1 MASHPMELPMFP
13 LEWVLLPGE
22 ELSLR
27 IFERRYTVLVGD
39 LMRSG
44 DPRFGVVLIARGR
57 EVGGGEQRN
66 DVGAMAGITHCS
78 ELGAGRYALRCL
90 TGERIRVREWLPD
103 DPYPRAIIEDWPDEP
118 GEPVSDRQ
126 FCDLEDRIVVLHK
139 RMAVARRRWTVP
151 GRNALLGGRRL
162 RSLEPAQR
170 LYSLACRV
178 PMGEADRYA
187 VLAAPSLAQRLA
199 ALHEAIETVS
209 ARVEFDIPR

>member
-1 MASHPMELPMFP
+1 MELPMFP

-27 IFERRYTVLVGD
+27 IFELRYTVMVGD
-39 LMRSG
+39 LVRSG

-66 DVGAMAGITHCS
+66 DVGAMASITACT
-78 ELGAGRYALRCL
+78 ELGGGRYALRCL
-90 TGERIRVREWLPD
+90 TGERIRVGQWLPD
-103 DPYPRAIIEDWPDEP
+103 DPYPRADIEVWRDEP

-126 FCDLEDRIVVLHK
+126 FGELEERIVALHK
-139 RMAVARRRWTVP
+139 RMAVARGRWVTA
-151 GRNALLGGRRL
+151 GRDAMLGGRRL
-162 RSLEPAQR
+162 RSLDPVQR

-187 VLAAPSLAQRLA
+187 VLAAPSLSDRLA
-199 ALHEAIETVS
+199 ALYEAIETVS
-209 ARVEFDIPR
+209 ARVEFELPDNG

>member
-1 MASHPMELPMFP
+1 MELPMFP

-27 IFERRYTVLVGD
+27 IFEMRYTVLVGD

-66 DVGAMAGITHCS
+66 EVGAMTAITACT

-90 TGERIRVREWLPD
+90 TGERIRVREWLAD
-103 DPYPRAIIEDWPDEP
+103 DPYPRAEIDVWPDEP
-118 GEPVSDRQ
+118 GEPVSDSQ
-126 FCDLEDRIVVLHK
+126 FDELEDRIVALHK
-139 RMAVARRRWTVP
+139 QMAAARRRWVMP
-151 GRNALLGGRRL
+151 GRNATLGGRRL
-162 RSLEPAQR
+162 RSLDPTQR

-187 VLAAPSLAQRLA
+187 VLAAPSLSGRLA

-209 ARVEFDIPR
+209 ARVEFESPR

>member
-1 MASHPMELPMFP
+1 MELPMFP

-27 IFERRYTVLVGD
+27 IFELRYTALVGD

-66 DVGAMAGITHCS
+66 DVGAMTTITHCG

-103 DPYPRAIIEDWPDEP
+103 DPYPRAAAEIWPDEP
-118 GEPVSDRQ
+118 AEPLSDSQFGE
-126 FCDLEDRIVVLHK
+126 LEDRIVALHR
-139 RMAVARRRWTVP
+139 RMAAARRGRVMP
-151 GRNALLGGRRL
+151 GRNSVLGGRKV
-162 RSLEPAQR
+162 RSQDPCQR

-187 VLAAPSLAQRLA
+187 VLAAPSLPERLA
-199 ALHEAIETVS
+199 AVHEAIETVA
-209 ARVEFDIPR
+209 ARVEFQLPR

>member
-1 MASHPMELPMFP
+1 MELPMFP

-39 LMRSG
+39 LMHSG

-66 DVGAMAGITHCS
+66 DIGAMAAITDCT
-78 ELGAGRYALRCL
+78 ELGGGRYALRCL
-90 TGERIRVREWLPD
+90 TGERIRVSQWLPD
-103 DPYPRAIIEDWPDEP
+103 DPYPRADIEVWRDEP

-126 FCDLEDRIVVLHK
+126 FGELEERIVALHK
-139 RMAVARRRWTVP
+139 RMAVARRRWVTA
-151 GRNALLGGRRL
+151 GRDTMLGGRRL
-162 RSLEPAQR
+162 RSLDPVQR

-187 VLAAPSLAQRLA
+187 VLAAPSLSDRLT
-199 ALHEAIETVS
+199 ALYEAIETVS

>member
-1 MASHPMELPMFP
+1 MELPMFP

-27 IFERRYTVLVGD
+27 IFEMRYTVLVGD

-66 DVGAMAGITHCS
+66 DVGTMTSITSCAD
-78 ELGAGRYALRCL
+78 LGSGRYALRCL
-90 TGERIRVREWLPD
+90 TGERIRVGEWLID
-103 DPYPRAIIEDWPDEP
+103 DPYPRADVALWPDDP
-118 GEPVSDRQ
+118 GEPVNDSR
-126 FCDLEDRIVVLHK
+126 FRELEDRIVALHK
-139 RMAVARRRWTVP
+139 QMAAARRRWVAP
-151 GRNALLGGRRL
+151 GRNAMLGGRRM
-162 RSLEPAQR
+162 RSLEPTQR

-187 VLAAPSLAQRLA
+187 VLAAPSLGERFTV
-199 ALHEAIETVS
+199 LHEAIETVS
-209 ARVEFDIPR
+209 ARVEFESPR

>member
-1 MASHPMELPMFP
+1 MELPMFP

-39 LMRSG
+39 LMHSG
-44 DPRFGVVLIARGR
+44 DPRFGVVLIAKGR

-66 DVGAMAGITHCS
+66 DIGAMAAITDCTD
-78 ELGAGRYALRCL
+78 LGGGRYALRCL

-103 DPYPRAIIEDWPDEP
+103 DPYPRADTEVWPDEP
-118 GEPVSDRQ
+118 GEPVSDKQ
-126 FCDLEDRIVVLHK
+126 FGELEERIVALHK
-139 RMAVARRRWTVP
+139 RMAMARRKWVMP
-151 GRNALLGGRRL
+151 GREAMLGGRRL
-162 RSLEPAQR
+162 RSLDPVQR

-187 VLAAPSLAQRLA
+187 VLAAPALSERMA

>member
-1 MASHPMELPMFP
+1 MDLPMFP

-27 IFERRYTVLVGD
+27 IFEQRYIVLVGD

-66 DVGAMAGITHCS
+66 DVGAMASITACT

-90 TGERIRVREWLPD
+90 TGERIRVREWLAD
-103 DPYPRAIIEDWPDEP
+103 DPYPRATIETWPDEV
-118 GEPVSDRQ
+118 GEPVTDGQ
-126 FCDLEDRIVVLHK
+126 FRELEDRIVALHK
-139 RMAVARRRWTVP
+139 QMASARRRWGVP
-151 GRNALLGGRRL
+151 GRNAMLGGRRL
-162 RSLEPAQR
+162 RSLDPVQR

-187 VLAAPSLAQRLA
+187 LLAAPSLSARLA
-199 ALHEAIETVS
+199 VLYEGIETVS
-209 ARVEFDIPR
+209 ARVEFEAPR

>member
-1 MASHPMELPMFP
+1 MELPMFP

-39 LMRSG
+39 LMHSG

-66 DVGAMAGITHCS
+66 DIGAMAAITDCT
-78 ELGAGRYALRCL
+78 ELGGGRYALRCL
-90 TGERIRVREWLPD
+90 TGERIRVSQWLPD
-103 DPYPRAIIEDWPDEP
+103 DPYPRADIEVWRDEP

-126 FCDLEDRIVVLHK
+126 FGELEERIVALHK
-139 RMAVARRRWTVP
+139 RMAVARRRWVTA
-151 GRNALLGGRRL
+151 GRDAMLGGRRL
-162 RSLEPAQR
+162 RSLDPVQR

-187 VLAAPSLAQRLA
+187 VLGAPSLSDRLT
-199 ALHEAIETVS
+199 ALYEAIETVS
-209 ARVEFDIPR
+209 ARVEFELPDNG

>member
-1 MASHPMELPMFP
+1 MELPMFP

-27 IFERRYTVLVGD
+27 IFELRYTVLVGD

-66 DVGAMAGITHCS
+66 DVGAMASITGCT
-78 ELGAGRYALRCL
+78 ELGAGRYGLRCL
-90 TGERIRVREWLPD
+90 TGERIRVREWLAD
-103 DPYPRAIIEDWPDEP
+103 DPYPRAIAEVWPDEP
-118 GEPVSDRQ
+118 SEPVSDEQ
-126 FCDLEDRIVVLHK
+126 FGALEDRIVALHK
-139 RMAVARRRWTVP
+139 RMAQAQRRWVMP
-151 GRNALLGGRRL
+151 GRNNLLGGRRL
-162 RSLEPAQR
+162 RSLDPVQR

-187 VLAAPSLAQRLA
+187 VLAAPSLSDRLA
-199 ALHEAIETVS
+199 AVYEAIETVS

>member
-1 MASHPMELPMFP
+1 MELPMFP

-27 IFERRYTVLVGD
+27 IFELRYTVLVGD

-66 DVGAMAGITHCS
+66 DVGAMAAITHCA
-78 ELGAGRYALRCL
+78 ELGGGRYALGCL

-103 DPYPRAIIEDWPDEP
+103 DPYPRAIAEVWPEDEA
-118 GEPVSDRQ
+118 EPVDDGR
-126 FCDLEDRIVVLHK
+126 FRELEDRIVALHR
-139 RMAVARRRWTVP
+139 RMAMARRRWIMP
-151 GRNALLGGRRL
+151 GRNSMLGGRRL
-162 RSLEPAQR
+162 RSLDPVQR

-187 VLAAPSLAQRLA
+187 VLAAPTLADRMAVLR
-199 ALHEAIETVS
+199 EAIETVS

>member
-1 MASHPMELPMFP
+1 MFP

-27 IFERRYTVLVGD
+27 IFELRYAVLVGD

-66 DVGAMAGITHCS
+66 DVGAMASITHCS
-78 ELGAGRYALRCL
+78 ELGGGRYALRCL
-90 TGERIRVREWLPD
+90 TGDRIRVREWLAD
-103 DPYPRAIIEDWPDEP
+103 DPYPRANAEVWPDEP
-118 GEPVSDRQ
+118 GEPVSDKQ
-126 FCDLEDRIVVLHK
+126 FGELEDRIVLLHK
-139 RMAVARRRWTVP
+139 RMAAARRRWLAP
-151 GRNALLGGRRL
+151 GRSNVLGGRRL
-162 RSLEPAQR
+162 RSLDPVQR

-187 VLAAPSLAQRLA
+187 VLAAPSLSERMA
-199 ALHEAIETVS
+199 ALHEAIETVT
-209 ARVEFDIPR
+209 ARVEFDLPR

>member
-1 MASHPMELPMFP
+1 MELPMFP

-39 LMRSG
+39 LMHSG

-66 DVGAMAGITHCS
+66 DIGAMAAITDCT
-78 ELGAGRYALRCL
+78 ELGGGRYALRCL
-90 TGERIRVREWLPD
+90 TGERIRVSQWLPD
-103 DPYPRAIIEDWPDEP
+103 DPYPRADIEVWRDEP

-126 FCDLEDRIVVLHK
+126 FGELEERIVALHK
-139 RMAVARRRWTVP
+139 RMAVARRRWVTA
-151 GRNALLGGRRL
+151 GRDAMLGGRRL
-162 RSLEPAQR
+162 RSLDPVQR

-187 VLAAPSLAQRLA
+187 VLAAPSLSDRLT
-199 ALHEAIETVS
+199 ALYEAIETVS

>member
-1 MASHPMELPMFP
+1 MFP

-27 IFERRYTVLVGD
+27 IFELRYTVMVGD
-39 LMRSG
+39 LVRSG

-66 DVGAMAGITHCS
+66 DVGAMASITACT
-78 ELGAGRYALRCL
+78 ELGGGRYALRCL
-90 TGERIRVREWLPD
+90 TGERIRVGQWLPD
-103 DPYPRAIIEDWPDEP
+103 DPYPRADIEVWRDEP

-126 FCDLEDRIVVLHK
+126 FGELEERIVALHK
-139 RMAVARRRWTVP
+139 RMAVARGRWVTA
-151 GRNALLGGRRL
+151 GRDAMLGGRRL
-162 RSLEPAQR
+162 RSLDPVQR

-187 VLAAPSLAQRLA
+187 VLAAPSLSDRLA
-199 ALHEAIETVS
+199 ALYEAIETVS
-209 ARVEFDIPR
+209 ARVEFELPDNG

>member
-1 MASHPMELPMFP
+1 MELPMFP

-39 LMRSG
+39 LMHSG

-66 DVGAMAGITHCS
+66 DIGAMAAITDCT
-78 ELGAGRYALRCL
+78 ELGGGRYALRCL
-90 TGERIRVREWLPD
+90 TGERIRVGQWLPD
-103 DPYPRAIIEDWPDEP
+103 DPYPRADIEVWRDEP

-126 FCDLEDRIVVLHK
+126 FGELEERIVALHK
-139 RMAVARRRWTVP
+139 RMAVARGRWVTA
-151 GRNALLGGRRL
+151 GRDAMLGGRRL
-162 RSLEPAQR
+162 RSLDPVQR

-187 VLAAPSLAQRLA
+187 VLAAPSLSDRLA
-199 ALHEAIETVS
+199 ALYEAIETVS
-209 ARVEFDIPR
+209 ARVEFELPDNG

>member
-1 MASHPMELPMFP
+1 MELPMFP

-39 LMRSG
+39 LMHSG

-66 DVGAMAGITHCS
+66 DIGAMAAITDCT
-78 ELGAGRYALRCL
+78 ELGGGRYALRCL
-90 TGERIRVREWLPD
+90 TGERIRVSQWLPD
-103 DPYPRAIIEDWPDEP
+103 DPYPRADIEVWRDEP

-126 FCDLEDRIVVLHK
+126 FGELEERIVALHK
-139 RMAVARRRWTVP
+139 RMAVARRRWVTA
-151 GRNALLGGRRL
+151 GRDAMLGGRRL
-162 RSLEPAQR
+162 RSLDPVQR

-187 VLAAPSLAQRLA
+187 VLGAPSLSDRLT
-199 ALHEAIETVS
+199 ALYEAIETVS

>member
-1 MASHPMELPMFP
+1 MELPMFP

-27 IFERRYTVLVGD
+27 IFELRYTVLVGD

-66 DVGAMAGITHCS
+66 DVGAMASITQCS
-78 ELGAGRYALRCL
+78 EFGGGRYALRCL
-90 TGERIRVREWLPD
+90 TGERIRVSEWLTD
-103 DPYPRAIIEDWPDEP
+103 DPYPRAIAEMWPDEP
-118 GEPVSDRQ
+118 AEPVSDSQ
-126 FCDLEDRIVVLHK
+126 FRELEDRIVVLHK
-139 RMAVARRRWTVP
+139 RMAAARRRWVMP
-151 GRNALLGGRRL
+151 GRNSMLGGRRL
-162 RSLEPAQR
+162 RSLDPEQR

-187 VLAAPSLAQRLA
+187 VLAAPSLSGRMA
-199 ALHEAIETVS
+199 ALHEAIENVT
-209 ARVEFDIPR
+209 ARVEFDVSS

>member
-1 MASHPMELPMFP
+1 MELPMFP

-27 IFERRYTVLVGD
+27 IFELRYTVLVGD

-66 DVGAMAGITHCS
+66 DVGAMAGITRCT
-78 ELGAGRYALRCL
+78 ELGGGRYALACL
-90 TGERIRVREWLPD
+90 TGERIRVREWLAD
-103 DPYPRAIIEDWPDEP
+103 DPYPRAVVESWPDEP
-118 GEPVSDRQ
+118 GEPVSDGALRE
-126 FCDLEDRIVVLHK
+126 LEDRIVLLHK
-139 RMAVARRRWTVP
+139 RMAMARRRWVMP
-151 GRNALLGGRRL
+151 GRNAMLDGRRL
-162 RSLEPAQR
+162 RSLDPTQR

-187 VLAAPSLAQRLA
+187 VLAAPSLSDRIA
-199 ALHEAIETVS
+199 ALHEAIETVA
-209 ARVEFDIPR
+209 ARVEFDLPH

>member
-1 MASHPMELPMFP
+1 MELPMFP

-27 IFERRYTVLVGD
+27 IFELRYTVLVGD

-66 DVGAMAGITHCS
+66 DVGAMASITQCA
-78 ELGAGRYALRCL
+78 ELGSGRYALRCL
-90 TGERIRVREWLPD
+90 TGERIRVRDWLAD
-103 DPYPRAIIEDWPDEP
+103 DPYPRAIVEVWPDEP
-118 GEPVSDRQ
+118 SEPVSDKQ
-126 FCDLEDRIVVLHK
+126 FSALEDRIVALHK
-139 RMAVARRRWTVP
+139 RMAQARRQWVVP
-151 GRNALLGGRRL
+151 GRNSLLGGRRL
-162 RSLEPAQR
+162 RSLDPVQR

-187 VLAAPSLAQRLA
+187 VLAAPSLSDRMA
-199 ALHEAIETVS
+199 ALHEAIETVA

>member
-1 MASHPMELPMFP
+1 MELPMFP

-39 LMRSG
+39 LMHSG

-66 DVGAMAGITHCS
+66 DIGAMAAITDCT
-78 ELGAGRYALRCL
+78 ELGGGRYALRCL
-90 TGERIRVREWLPD
+90 TGERIRVSQWLPD
-103 DPYPRAIIEDWPDEP
+103 DPYPRADIEVWPDEP

-126 FCDLEDRIVVLHK
+126 FGELEERIVALHK
-139 RMAVARRRWTVP
+139 RMAVARRRWVTA
-151 GRNALLGGRRL
+151 GRDAMLGGRRL
-162 RSLEPAQR
+162 RSLDPVQR

-187 VLAAPSLAQRLA
+187 VLAAPSLSDRLT
-199 ALHEAIETVS
+199 ALYEAIETVS

>member
-1 MASHPMELPMFP
+1 MELPMFP

-27 IFERRYTVLVGD
+27 IFEMRYTVMVGD

-66 DVGAMAGITHCS
+66 GVGAMASITQCN
-78 ELGAGRYALRCL
+78 ELGGGRYAMRCL

-103 DPYPRAIIEDWPDEP
+103 DPYPRANIEPWPDEP
-118 GEPVSDRQ
+118 AESLSDSE
-126 FCDLEDRIVVLHK
+126 FHELEDRIVALQQ
-139 RMAVARRRWTVP
+139 RMAMVRRRWVMP
-151 GRNALLGGRRL
+151 GRNSLLGGRRL
-162 RSLEPAQR
+162 RSLDPTQR
-170 LYSLACRV
+170 LYSLACRI

-187 VLAAPSLAQRLA
+187 VLAAPSLSDRMA
-199 ALHEAIETVS
+199 ALHEAIETVA
-209 ARVEFDIPR
+209 ARVEFDLPR

>member
-1 MASHPMELPMFP
+1 MELPMFP

-27 IFERRYTVLVGD
+27 IFELRYTVLVGD

-66 DVGAMAGITHCS
+66 DVGAMASITQCS
-78 ELGAGRYALRCL
+78 ELGAGRYGLRCL
-90 TGERIRVREWLPD
+90 TGERIRVREWLTD
-103 DPYPRAIIEDWPDEP
+103 DPYPRAIAEVWPDEP
-118 GEPVSDRQ
+118 SEPVSDEQ
-126 FCDLEDRIVVLHK
+126 FRALEDRIVVLHK
-139 RMAVARRRWTVP
+139 RMAQAQRRWVMP
-151 GRNALLGGRRL
+151 GRNSLLGGRRL
-162 RSLEPAQR
+162 RSLDPVQR

-187 VLAAPSLAQRLA
+187 VLAAPSLSDRLA
-199 ALHEAIETVS
+199 AVYEAIETVS

>member
-1 MASHPMELPMFP
+1 MFP

-39 LMRSG
+39 LMHSG

-66 DVGAMAGITHCS
+66 DIGAMAAITDCT
-78 ELGAGRYALRCL
+78 ELGGGRYALRCL
-90 TGERIRVREWLPD
+90 TGERIRVGQWLPD
-103 DPYPRAIIEDWPDEP
+103 DPYPRADIEVWRDEP

-126 FCDLEDRIVVLHK
+126 FGELEERIVALHK
-139 RMAVARRRWTVP
+139 RMAVARGRWVTA
-151 GRNALLGGRRL
+151 GRDAMLGGRRL
-162 RSLEPAQR
+162 RSLDPVQR

-187 VLAAPSLAQRLA
+187 VLAAPSLSDRLA
-199 ALHEAIETVS
+199 ALYEAIETVS
-209 ARVEFDIPR
+209 ARVEFELPDNG

>member
-1 MASHPMELPMFP
+1 MQLPMFP

-27 IFERRYTVLVGD
+27 IFELRYTALVGD

-66 DVGAMAGITHCS
+66 DVGTMATIARCT

-90 TGERIRVREWLPD
+90 IGQRIRVRDWLAD
-103 DPYPRAIIEDWPDEP
+103 DPYPRAVVEMWPDEP
-118 GEPVSDRQ
+118 SEPLAEEQ
-126 FCDLEDRIVVLHK
+126 FRALEDRIDALHL
-139 RMAVARRRWTVP
+139 RMAQTGRYPVGPARGSLADVQ
-151 GRNALLGGRRL
+151 RL
-162 RSLEPAQR
+162 RSLNPEQR
-170 LYSLACRV
+170 VYSLACRV

-187 VLAAPSLAQRLA
+187 VLAAPALPERVA
-199 ALHEAIETVS
+199 ALYEAIATVL
-209 ARVEFDIPR
+209 ALVEFDMPR

>member
-1 MASHPMELPMFP
+1 MELPMFP

-27 IFERRYTVLVGD
+27 IFELRYTVLVGD

-57 EVGGGEQRN
+57 EVGGGEQRH
-66 DVGAMAGITHCS
+66 DVGAMTAITHCT
-78 ELGAGRYALRCL
+78 ELGGGRYALRCL

-103 DPYPRAIIEDWPDEP
+103 DPYPRAIVEVWPDEP
-118 GEPVSDRQ
+118 AEPVSDNQ
-126 FCDLEDRIVVLHK
+126 FRELEDRIVMLHK
-139 RMAVARRRWTVP
+139 RMAMARRRWVMP
-151 GRNALLGGRRL
+151 GRNAMLGGRRL
-162 RSLEPAQR
+162 RSLDPVQR

-187 VLAAPSLAQRLA
+187 VLAAPSLPERMS

-209 ARVEFDIPR
+209 ARVEFDLPR

>member
-1 MASHPMELPMFP
+1 MELPMFP

-39 LMRSG
+39 LMHSG

-66 DVGAMAGITHCS
+66 DIGAMAAITDCT
-78 ELGAGRYALRCL
+78 ELGGGRYALRCL
-90 TGERIRVREWLPD
+90 TGERIRVSQWLPD
-103 DPYPRAIIEDWPDEP
+103 DPYPRADIEVWPDEP
-118 GEPVSDRQ
+118 GEPVSDKQ
-126 FCDLEDRIVVLHK
+126 FGELEERIVALHK
-139 RMAVARRRWTVP
+139 RMAVARRRWVTA
-151 GRNALLGGRRL
+151 GRDTMLGGRRL
-162 RSLEPAQR
+162 RSLDPVQR

-187 VLAAPSLAQRLA
+187 VLAAPSLSDRLA
-199 ALHEAIETVS
+199 ALYEAIETVL

>member
-1 MASHPMELPMFP
+1 MELPMFP

-27 IFERRYTVLVGD
+27 IFEMRYTVLVGD

-66 DVGAMAGITHCS
+66 DVGTMTSITNCA

-90 TGERIRVREWLPD
+90 TGERIRVGGWLVD
-103 DPYPRAIIEDWPDEP
+103 DPYPRADVELWPDEP
-118 GEPVSDRQ
+118 GEPVSDSR
-126 FCDLEDRIVVLHK
+126 FRELEDRIVALHK
-139 RMAVARRRWTVP
+139 QMAVAQRRWLAP
-151 GRNALLGGRRL
+151 GRNAMLGGRRM
-162 RSLEPAQR
+162 RSLEPTQR

-187 VLAAPSLAQRLA
+187 VLAAPSLNERLT

-209 ARVEFDIPR
+209 ARVEFESPR

>member
-1 MASHPMELPMFP
+1 MELPMFP

-27 IFERRYTVLVGD
+27 IFERRYTALVGD
-39 LMRSG
+39 LMHSG

-66 DVGAMAGITHCS
+66 DIGAMAAVTDCT
-78 ELGAGRYALRCL
+78 ELGGGRYALRCL
-90 TGERIRVREWLPD
+90 TGERIRVSQWLPD
-103 DPYPRAIIEDWPDEP
+103 DPYPRADIEVWRDEP

-126 FCDLEDRIVVLHK
+126 FGELEERIVALHK
-139 RMAVARRRWTVP
+139 RMAVARRRWVTA
-151 GRNALLGGRRL
+151 GRDAMLGGRRL
-162 RSLEPAQR
+162 RSLDPVQR

-187 VLAAPSLAQRLA
+187 VLAAPSLSDRLT
-199 ALHEAIETVS
+199 ALYEAIETVS
-209 ARVEFDIPR
+209 ARVEFELPDNG

>member
-1 MASHPMELPMFP
+1 MMELPMFP

-27 IFERRYTVLVGD
+27 IFEPRYTVLVED

-66 DVGAMAGITHCS
+66 DVGAMAGITQCT
-78 ELGAGRYALRCL
+78 ELGGGRYALRCL
-90 TGERIRVREWLPD
+90 TGERIRVREWLDD
-103 DPYPRAIIEDWPDEP
+103 DPYPRAIAEIWPDEP
-118 GEPVSDRQ
+118 SEPVSDSQ
-126 FCDLEDRIVVLHK
+126 FRELEDRIVTLHQ
-139 RMAVARRRWTVP
+139 RMAQARRRWVTP
-151 GRNALLGGRRL
+151 GHSLLGGRSRD
-162 RSLEPAQR
+162 PVQR

-187 VLAAPSLAQRLA
+187 VLAAPSLSDRMT

-209 ARVEFDIPR
+209 ARVEFDLPR

>member
-1 MASHPMELPMFP
+1 MFP

-27 IFERRYTVLVGD
+27 IFELRYTVLVGD

-66 DVGAMAGITHCS
+66 DVGAIATITQCN
-78 ELGAGRYALRCL
+78 ELGGGRYALRCL
-90 TGERIRVREWLPD
+90 TGERIRVSQWLAD
-103 DPYPRAIIEDWPDEP
+103 DPYPRAIAEVWPDEP
-118 GEPVSDRQ
+118 AETVSDSQ
-126 FCDLEDRIVVLHK
+126 FRELEDRIGALHK
-139 RMAVARRRWTVP
+139 LMAQSRRRWVMP
-151 GRNALLGGRRL
+151 GRNSLLGGRRL
-162 RSLEPAQR
+162 RSLDPSQR

-187 VLAAPSLAQRLA
+187 VLAAPSLSDRMA
-199 ALHEAIETVS
+199 AVHEAIETVS
-209 ARVEFDIPR
+209 ARVEFDLPQP

>member
-1 MASHPMELPMFP
+1 MELPMFP

-39 LMRSG
+39 LMHSG

-66 DVGAMAGITHCS
+66 DIGAMAAITDCT
-78 ELGAGRYALRCL
+78 ELGGGRYALRCL
-90 TGERIRVREWLPD
+90 TGERIRVSQWLPD
-103 DPYPRAIIEDWPDEP
+103 DPYPRADIEVWRDEP

-126 FCDLEDRIVVLHK
+126 FGELEERIVALHK
-139 RMAVARRRWTVP
+139 RMAVARRRWVTA
-151 GRNALLGGRRL
+151 GRDAMLGGRRL
-162 RSLEPAQR
+162 RSLDPVQR

-187 VLAAPSLAQRLA
+187 VLAAPSLSDRLT
-199 ALHEAIETVS
+199 ALYEAIETVS
-209 ARVEFDIPR
+209 ARVEFELPDNG